1 MKAQYDREKHVR
13 KSLVTQ
19 LIISI
24 RFRGNNLEILGK
36 VKMSKSF
43 LKRTLSYNNFLKNIT
58 KN

>member
-1 MKAQYDREKHVR
+1 MKAQCDQEKHVR

-36 VKMSKSF
+36 VKISKSF
-43 LKRTLSYNNFLKNIT
+43 LKRTLSYSNFLKNIT